1 MEKEI
6 DGRGEKDEEETRK
19 SKVEGMVDVDKKWK
33 EEDGDKDRGGK
44 TKRKGSENRMWGFG
58 RRMREGRK
66 GTRRKERTEK

>member
-19 SKVEGMVDVDKKWK
+19 SKVEGRVDVDKKWK

-44 TKRKGSENRMWGFG
+44 TKRKGSENSVGIG